1 MLPPGYREILVTDTR
16 TAEKWESTFQ
26 RLNIDVEV
34 VETTGDDVKRG
45 EWQIGASEHD
55 EDRARALIDAVA
67 HGRAELPGGPV
78 LRSAGFRA
86 LAVLAVVL
94 ALVLG
99 ALLLFWGRGK
109 P

>member
-1 MLPPGYREILVTDTR
+1 MLPPGYREILVTDPR
-16 TAEKWESTFQ
+16 TAEQWENTFG
-26 RLNIDVEV
+26 RLGIDVEV

-55 EDRARALIDAVA
+55 EARARALIDAVA
-67 HGRAELPGGPV
+67 QGRAQLLGKPV

-99 ALLLFWGRGK
+99 ALLLFSGRGK
-109 P
+109 

>member
-16 TAEKWESTFQ
+16 TAEQWESCFQ
-26 RLNIDVEV
+26 RLGIDAEV
-34 VETTGDDVKRG
+34 VETTGEDVKRG
-45 EWQIGASEHD
+45 EWQIGASEKD
-55 EDRARALIDAVA
+55 LCRAQTLVEAVA
-67 HGRAELPGGPV
+67 AGRVQLPGKPV

-99 ALLLFWGRGK
+99 ALLLFWGRGR
-109 P
+109 

>member
-34 VETTGDDVKRG
+34 VETAGDDVTRG
-45 EWQIGASEHD
+45 EWQIGASEKD
-55 EDRARALIDAVA
+55 EARARALVDAVA
-67 HGRAELPGGPV
+67 QGRAELLGKPV

-99 ALLLFWGRGK
+99 ALLLFWGRAK
-109 P
+109 

>member
-1 MLPPGYREILVTDTR
+1 VLPPGYREILVTDTS
-16 TAEKWESTFQ
+16 TAQRWETTFQ
-26 RLNIDVEV
+26 RLGIDVEV

-45 EWQIGASEHD
+45 EWQIGASEAN
-55 EDRARALIDAVA
+55 EARARSLVEAVA
-67 HGRAELPGGPV
+67 QGRVELPGGPV

-86 LAVLAVVL
+86 LAVVAVLL

-99 ALLLFWGRGK
+99 ALLFYWARK